1 MPQTVSVVIP
11 TRNRGA
17 YILQALESV
26 FAQTYPDYEII
37 VVDDGSEDETAEIL
51 QPLAKAGKLRYIT
64 QPASGVSAARNRGV
78 AEAAGRYIAF
88 LDSDD
93 LFMPSKLEKQVAL
106 FERHPQLGF
115 VHCWFSKFDDAGRD
129 LGLRDTSRFDGQIYP
144 AMLQEWDVLMAMPC
158 MLMRKDA
165 LQAAGGF
172 DTAMRWGEDL
182 DLWRRMAMR
191 HPVSLVREDL
201 VGVRV
206 HGSNISTQRREAVSH
221 FERYLDKAFADDPAL
236 SANFRRQTYARLYTS
251 FARNL
256 LGEGRAQDM
265 RLVRQLCGRAL
276 AAWPLAWGGVV
287 PWLASFI
294 PSGARQRLAAWV
306 RRRRYGLEQG

>member
-1 MPQTVSVVIP
+1 MPPTVSVVIP
-11 TRNRGA
+11 TRNRVA

-26 FAQTYPDYEII
+26 FAQTYSDYEII
-37 VVDDGSEDETAEIL
+37 VVDDGSQDETPETL
-51 QPLAKAGKLRYIT
+51 QPLVKAGKLRYIT

-144 AMLQEWDVLMAMPC
+144 FMLQEWDVLMAMPC

-182 DLWRRMAMR
+182 DLWRRMAKR

-206 HGSNISTQRREAVSH
+206 HGSNISAQRREAVSH
-221 FERYLDKAFADDPAL
+221 FERYLNKAFADDPGL
-236 SANFRRQTYARLYTS
+236 STSFRRQTYARLYTS

-256 LGEGRAQDM
+256 LGEGQAEDM
-265 RLVRQLCGRAL
+265 RLVRQLCGGTL
-276 AAWPLAWGGVV
+276 AAWPLAWGAVV

-294 PSGARQRLAAWV
+294 PSGARRRLAAWL